1 MIVSD
6 KQQQQQQ
13 EGDINTNVIQ
23 TTNFATN
30 TTQDQKQQNQLP
42 IMDDYTKLDLDKIHS
57 FISLL
62 EEYEQECEEQKNYLE
77 AHAARDRIREFKVI
91 EIQKIK
97 QNLLQEHESQRLIL
111 SQEYESILQDALT
124 KMNDEHQVLLNSF
137 TKQQSDLS
145 TKHQDEMQALQNDFD
160 CIQHNDNNNQRRN
173 SSNEDDE
180 CCVTI
185 SEQLYRKYFKPSKEL
200 LNWIKI
206 EEVAIKQK
214 DYLKAH
220 EAKMNVEK
228 YAKVDMEKMNKVI
241 NSKYKL
247 EVKKLQKRHDI
258 EMKGFEQKK
267 ESICNSF
274 EKMKNETIEI
284 IQKKYK
290 TKMSEL
296 ENNQRIEMNNFY
308 KLYNNTNN
316 NNNTITLNASK
327 TFSRTQSV
335 FRNQNSLSQK

>member
-6 KQQQQQQ
+6 KQQQHQ

-97 QNLLQEHESQRLIL
+97 QNLIQEHESQRLIL

-173 SSNEDDE
+173 RD
-180 CCVTI
+180 
-185 SEQLYRKYFKPSKEL
+185 RK
-200 LNWIKI
+200 
-206 EEVAIKQK
+206 
-214 DYLKAH
+214 
-220 EAKMNVEK
+220 
-228 YAKVDMEKMNKVI
+228 
-241 NSKYKL
+241 
-247 EVKKLQKRHDI
+247 
-258 EMKGFEQKK
+258 
-267 ESICNSF
+267 
-274 EKMKNETIEI
+274 
-284 IQKKYK
+284 
-290 TKMSEL
+290 
-296 ENNQRIEMNNFY
+296 
-308 KLYNNTNN
+308 
-316 NNNTITLNASK
+316 
-327 TFSRTQSV
+327 SV
-335 FRNQNSLSQK
+335 V